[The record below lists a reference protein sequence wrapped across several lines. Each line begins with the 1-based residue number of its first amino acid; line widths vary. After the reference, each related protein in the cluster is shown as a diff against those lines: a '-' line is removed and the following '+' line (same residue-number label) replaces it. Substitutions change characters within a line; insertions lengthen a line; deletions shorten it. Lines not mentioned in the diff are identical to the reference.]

1 MIYYACTYVP
11 VEILIASG
19 LPFQKLEVRE
29 SGEDPLIHRNLCGY
43 CKSVYEGVKNLKK
56 DDVYIAV
63 DSCDGMRRTA
73 DVLMKNSQAKV
84 FTLRLP
90 WRNDDSAVEFYAGE
104 LKRLTEF
111 LSELRGKPITTDEL
125 IKGME
130 RFIKLKKHLWKV
142 HREGYSAE
150 ELSAALK
157 AAGSGKIYTPESER
171 DSNFLPRIAYFGGI
185 AESVQIGELIRKAGG
200 KMVLNESCGGIRGF
214 TGDYST
220 PENPLNA
227 ISKRLLQSRIPCGR
241 FEVAARKDYEELLM
255 EFEIDGVIFGSPKFC
270 DFYGFVYR
278 NVKISKPSIFVEI
291 DYPLY
296 SGGQLLT
303 RLGAFIET
311 LKKEKMTHVRRGEGK
326 LFVGVDSG
334 STTTNI
340 VVVDQ
345 MGNIIGW
352 RSEKTGRDISKKAT
366 ELLEDLMSELE
377 FNMNDISYCIA
388 TGYGRN
394 IIDFA
399 NDAVTEITCHA
410 KGAHRFFPQARSVID
425 MGGQDSKV
433 IRLDASGK
441 VVDFVMN
448 DKCAAGTGRFLEV
461 MSNVLQLDLGKM
473 SEAAFNSKKIVP
485 ISSMCTVFAES
496 EVISLLGK
504 GESVE
509 DISAGLF
516 ESIGKRIKAMYR
528 RLKCEPPTVFT
539 GGVARNKGMVRT
551 LEEMLGTSLLIPD
564 VPDIV
569 GAYGAAL
576 IAMERMEESER
587 F

>member
-11 VEILIASG
+11 IEILIASG
-19 LPFQKLEVRE
+19 IPFQKLEVRE

-43 CKSVYEGVKNLKK
+43 CKSVYGGVKNLKK
-56 DDVYIAV
+56 NDVYIAV

-73 DVLMKNSQAKV
+73 DVLMKSSLAKV
-84 FTLRLP
+84 FVLRLP
-90 WRNDDSAVEFYAGE
+90 WRSDDNAVEFYAGE

-111 LSELRGKPITTDEL
+111 LSELRGNPITTDEL

-130 RFIKLKKHLWKV
+130 RFSELRKHLWKI
-142 HREGYSAE
+142 HRDGYSAE

-157 AAGSGKIYTPESER
+157 AAECGEVYTPQDRKDE
-171 DSNFLPRIAYFGGI
+171 NFLPRIGYFGGI
-185 AESVQIGELIRKAGG
+185 AESDQIGELIKKAGG

-214 TGDYST
+214 TGDHNFH
-220 PENPLNA
+220 EKPLNA

-241 FEVAARKDYEELLM
+241 FETADRKDYEELLA
-255 EFEIDGVIFGSPKFC
+255 EFEIDGVVFGSPKFC
-270 DFYGFVYR
+270 DFYGFEYR
-278 NVKISKPSIFVEI
+278 NVKLSKPSIFVEVN
-291 DYPLY
+291 YPLY

-311 LKKEKMTHVRRGEGK
+311 LKKEKRPQIRRGEGK

-334 STTTNI
+334 STTTNL
-340 VVVDQ
+340 VVIDQ

-366 ELLEDLMSELE
+366 ELLEDLMRELE
-377 FNMNDISYCIA
+377 FDMNDISYCIA

-394 IIDFA
+394 IIEFA

-433 IRLDASGK
+433 IRLDDSGS

-461 MSNVLQLDLGKM
+461 MSNVLQLDLSEM
-473 SEAAFNSKKIVP
+473 SKAAFESKKVVP

-516 ESIGKRIKAMYR
+516 ESIGKRIKAMYK

-539 GGVARNKGMVRT
+539 GGVARNKGMVKT
-551 LEEMLGTSLLIPD
+551 LEEMLETSLLIPD

-576 IAMERMEESER
+576 VAVERMEESER
-587 F
+587 V